1 MEDNFKNIHIF
12 LKDEFNNIINIM
24 KNEFANF
31 DNTREDLDNIL
42 DKLKIELHQNIFNKY
57 NDSRIKF
64 DIVLEISRYN
74 FNLTFNPLNNISLLF
89 LYNYDYKEIK
99 DRKDLL
105 DIIKKEILI
114 NNFTKEILDWK

>member
-64 DIVLEISRYN
+64 DIVLEINKYN